1 MSIKRSL
8 AVTALCCAFVF
19 ALGLSACGGSLSDGT
34 ASSVSSSTS
43 PEASSSSAQ
52 TSTETSSAAS
62 TPSTSD
68 VSSQVM
74 TQGAPQ
80 ITMGNLGL
88 VSVHET
94 DEGVG
99 ADVVIQVTNTGDV
112 PIIMSNPYI
121 KVADASGNVIVDEHG
136 NGIFT
141 GPSYL
146 RVGDTGFIY
155 TNGPL
160 TLPSGYAPGNNYLAQ
175 GSADLAACKEVHE
188 YPLSNLKISEDSRGV
203 PMVTGTVT
211 NDDAETALL
220 IEITAVFI
228 DNENQ
233 TLGVAGT
240 IAVDVE
246 PGASRDFEID
256 GYTLPVGCTM
266 AVISNY
272 DVIAVGAKH

>member
-1 MSIKRSL
+1 MLCVRVCPGARRLWWLSVGWCRFECVVQHVFRGVFVKCADKHRDVFRSEH
-8 AVTALCCAFVF
+8 TIHFGCVF
-19 ALGLSACGGSLSDGT
+19 TSND
-34 ASSVSSSTS
+34 AS
-43 PEASSSSAQ
+43 
-52 TSTETSSAAS
+52 
-62 TPSTSD
+62 
-68 VSSQVM
+68 
-74 TQGAPQ
+74 
-80 ITMGNLGL
+80 
-88 VSVHET
+88 

-99 ADVVIQVTNTGDV
+99 ADVVIQVTNTGNV
-112 PIIMSNPYI
+112 PLIMSNPYI
-121 KVADASGNVIVDEHG
+121 KVADESGNILVDEHG
-136 NGIFT
+136 NGIFS

-160 TLPSGYAPGNNYLAQ
+160 PLPSGYAPGNNYLAQ
-175 GSADLAACKEVHE
+175 GSADLASCQEVHE

-233 TLGVAGT
+233 TLGVAG
-240 IAVDVE
+240 ALVVDVE

-256 GYTLPVGCTM
+256 GYSLPVGCSM